1 MNSVVGVDL
10 SLASTGVCVCDPLQH
25 ILPTVYRIQSKGGK
39 DDSLHLRV
47 GRLVDI
53 VDRILQVVPGDADVF
68 IEGPSFGQMRQGG
81 EHQRAGLWWS
91 LVQLLDLQGH
101 QVVSVAPSVL
111 KKYAT
116 GKGNAGK
123 DEVLA
128 AAIRRYPTINITGND
143 VADATVLCAIGMRLN
158 HEPLEDTLPKAHL
171 DALTKL
177 EVAA

>member
-1 MNSVVGVDL
+1 MNSVAGVDL
-10 SLASTGVCVCDPLQH
+10 SLSSTGVCVASPLLN
-25 ILPTVYRIQSKGGK
+25 IAPTVYRIQSKGGK

-47 GRLVDI
+47 GRGVDI
-53 VDRILQVVPGDADVF
+53 VDRIMQVIPAGSDVF
-68 IEGPSFGQMRQGG
+68 VEGPSFGQLRQGG

-91 LVQLLDLQGH
+91 LVTLLDLQGH
-101 QVVSVAPSVL
+101 TVVSVAPSVL

-143 VADATVLCAIGMRLN
+143 AADATILCAIGLRLTD
-158 HEPLEDTLPKAHL
+158 EPLEESLPKAHL